1 MFFFH
6 GVFTLSFSLYSKHQ
20 QSALD
25 KSAALN
31 WLNSD
36 AWHRCCVFIAESN
49 MLEERRNGNRANAYR
64 YCSSDLMSHPVKVPR
79 NG

>member
-1 MFFFH
+1 MP
-6 GVFTLSFSLYSKHQ
+6 GIDVVF
-20 QSALD
+20 
-25 KSAALN
+25 
-31 WLNSD
+31 
-36 AWHRCCVFIAESN
+36 FIAESN